1 MAGWLIN
8 NGSDSVVKKKSSSSR
23 PGESDWKIEDSAAFG
38 FRGFPLNRPDDHAT
52 EGAMKPDFWTAW
64 SRLASWRL
72 PQRIFCVI
80 LSAVVIAVAAA
91 IIHPKST
98 ADPAA
103 SPEDRAKEDL
113 SRYEYP
119 SQKEIRWRAHFI
131 RPQDSLER
139 LFGGDWVLVARF
151 NRIDRR
157 HVYPGMTIKVPEN
170 IEDIRNYTPMPGFY
184 EPARRHAK
192 YIYLSVPEQWL
203 GAYEYGKLA
212 FSMPAA
218 TGIEGH
224 LAPTGLFKSIG
235 YHRKH
240 VSSLYKTAKGDIQYP
255 MDYAILFFIDKENY
269 LYWIHARDLPGRP
282 ASHGCIGVFDEAMQ
296 KRVYGVPDKPVL
308 QDAKKLYAW
317 TIGEFLFSVDDG
329 TQQPL
334 QDGPPVEIRGDLPKR
349 LSYSLR

>member
-119 SQKEIRWRAHFI
+119 SQKEIRWKAHFI

-224 LAPTGLFKSIG
+224 LAPTGLFKAIG